1 MNDLCHTISNI
12 KCTFVLTLLYILF
25 KIFIKHSII
34 ILLKI
39 ETFQFLNRWVLMA
52 TIKDVSKHSGLS
64 VGTISRYLNGNTI
77 KKDNQLKIEKSIE
90 ELNFKVNIMARGL
103 KKNQTYTI
111 GVIVP
116 SITDVFSNQVI
127 EGIDETLDFMN
138 YSLITCSSRN
148 SLEVEKDKL
157 QFLREKRVDGIIL
170 MPVSNES
177 EHIKELIN
185 SKMPLILIDRLLDG
199 IECDAVV
206 SDNINGAYRAVEYLI
221 TEGHRRIG
229 IISGPTNIFTARERF
244 NGYIRALND
253 YKIPID
259 ESLITYGKYEKSGGL
274 EEIKKLLSMENKP
287 TAIFATNYET
297 TVTSVKYMLEKG
309 IKIGEDISFFGFDNS
324 EIFQLITPS
333 ISTVVQPMAEI
344 GEEAMGLLHKRI
356 SGNYDF
362 FPMIKRLK
370 TKVLKGESIKSLV
383 D

>member
-1 MNDLCHTISNI
+1 
-12 KCTFVLTLLYILF
+12 
-25 KIFIKHSII
+25 
-34 ILLKI
+34 
-39 ETFQFLNRWVLMA
+39 MA

-77 KKDNQLKIEKSIE
+77 KKDNQLKVEKSIE

-103 KKNQTYTI
+103 KKNQTYSI

-259 ESLITYGKYEKSGGL
+259 ESLITYGKYEKSGGF
-274 EEIKKLLSMENKP
+274 EEIKKLLSMEDKP
-287 TAIFATNYET
+287 TAIFATNYEI
-297 TVTSVKYMLEKG
+297 TVTSIKYMLENG

-333 ISTVVQPMAEI
+333 ISTVVQPMDKI

-370 TKVLKGESIKSLV
+370 TKVIKGESIKSLV

>member
-1 MNDLCHTISNI
+1 
-12 KCTFVLTLLYILF
+12 
-25 KIFIKHSII
+25 
-34 ILLKI
+34 
-39 ETFQFLNRWVLMA
+39 MA

>member
-1 MNDLCHTISNI
+1 
-12 KCTFVLTLLYILF
+12 
-25 KIFIKHSII
+25 
-34 ILLKI
+34 
-39 ETFQFLNRWVLMA
+39 MA

-274 EEIKKLLSMENKP
+274 EEIKKLLSMEDKP

>member
-1 MNDLCHTISNI
+1 
-12 KCTFVLTLLYILF
+12 
-25 KIFIKHSII
+25 
-34 ILLKI
+34 
-39 ETFQFLNRWVLMA
+39 MA

-64 VGTISRYLNGNTI
+64 VGTVSRYLNGNTI
-77 KKDNQLKIEKSIE
+77 KKANQLKIEKSIE

-111 GVIVP
+111 GIIVP

-127 EGIDETLDFMN
+127 EGIDETLDLMN

-148 SLEVEKDKL
+148 SLKVEKDKL

-170 MPVSNES
+170 MPVSDEC

-185 SKMPLILIDRLLDG
+185 CKIPLILIDRLLDG

-324 EIFQLITPS
+324 DIFQLITPS

-370 TKVLKGESIKSLV
+370 TKVIKGESIKSLV
-383 D
+383 Y